1 VVFRVRYARE
11 MATFEVQ
18 DSGPGIL
25 PEEADDIF
33 EPYARGSA
41 ASGSGAG
48 GTGLG
53 LPICRM
59 LVQLMGGQLTL
70 ATTPGGTTFTVRMQL
85 PRVHA
90 GAYTYAHAPARV
102 DAAFAP
108 TGYLGPRRRI
118 LVVDHERVDRELLV
132 DILAPLGFDTMQA
145 DTGAACMRMLSG
157 FQPDLILMDRA
168 MPALDVPI
176 LVVSA
181 NAWDKTLES
190 AAGVAQE
197 DFIAKPVHV
206 AELLARIGVRLALE
220 WTLPVVADAPAP
232 VVVFPPALQL
242 DALRAQIALGYV
254 RGVQRQLDDIAA
266 GDASY
271 LAFADALRQLAA
283 KFDLDAMT
291 AFLDAGAHNN
301 G

>member
-1 VVFRVRYARE
+1 
-11 MATFEVQ
+11 
-18 DSGPGIL
+18 
-25 PEEADDIF
+25 
-33 EPYARGSA
+33 
-41 ASGSGAG
+41 
-48 GTGLG
+48 
-53 LPICRM
+53 M

-70 ATTPGGTTFTVRMQL
+70 ATTPAGTTFTVRMQL

-90 GAYTYAHAPARV
+90 GAYACAPARV

-118 LVVDHERVDRELLV
+118 LVVDNERVDRELLV
-132 DILAPLGFDTMQA
+132 DILAPLGFETMQA
-145 DTGAACMRMLSG
+145 DTGAACMRVLSE
-157 FQPDLILMDRA
+157 FQPDLVLMDRA
-168 MPALDVPI
+168 LPAMDVPI
-176 LVVSA
+176 LIVSA
-181 NAWDKTLES
+181 NAWDKTWES
-190 AAGVAQE
+190 TAGIAAE
-197 DFIAKPVHV
+197 DFIAKPVRV

-220 WTLPVVADAPAP
+220 WTLPVAAAAPAP
-232 VVVFPPALQL
+232 VLVFPPLAQL
-242 DALRAQIALGYV
+242 APLRAQIALGYV

-271 LAFADALRQLAA
+271 IAFADALRQLAA